1 MERFGISAGL
11 IAAKPRAQHLTL
23 ENQFQSLDLRSGNY
37 TVPFSPCN
45 IVCKGVVEMKFRPR
59 GLQSVYSWLLT
70 HPLIFALIILIR
82 INFLIS
88 PLKKK
93 TINLKKKKQKEN
105 CKTLPFYFDFIPW
118 FISAK

>member
-93 TINLKKKKQKEN
+93 TINLKKKKTERK
-105 CKTLPFYFDFIPW
+105 L
-118 FISAK
+118 